1 MGLWQKLFGWLN
13 PSATTAAHTEA
24 GAALQTAPGGTSPSG
39 YEAAHEP
46 AFDPHAELVAPTPV
60 ADKRDIPGPSDS
72 AQFQDAEDAAAQDT
86 NQPDLF
92 EAAAQAEAARLA
104 AIPAV
109 INNPGLRDA
118 LSTYAGIAW
127 DRQID
132 FAEKVGDRPW
142 SADTSQGLIAF
153 GDDLRFRMQVLGSY
167 AFESGSWQWIW
178 ANTQAEVAP
187 AFTEVARQ
195 LLGFGNAQ
203 QLALFTQARS
213 ALREEDL
220 HTIGLIAAG
229 ADESAG
235 YYLGNYGEGILLA
248 LIDPG
253 HGLPAPA
260 ASKPERV
267 LTVVPQLISEFE
279 LNHRLLLRHY
289 LEAKGFA
296 VQDEG
301 GQITA
306 SQGANRVSAKLDAQG
321 RITAI
326 NGSLS
331 G

>member
-13 PSATTAAHTEA
+13 PSAPTAAHTEA
-24 GAALQTAPGGTSPSG
+24 GAALQTAPGASPPG
-39 YEAAHEP
+39 YQAAHEP
-46 AFDPHAELVAPTPV
+46 VFDPHAELVAPTPV
-60 ADKRDIPGPSDS
+60 ADEREMPGMADG
-72 AQFQDAEDAAAQDT
+72 AQFQDAEDAAAQDS

-104 AIPAV
+104 AIPPV

-167 AFESGSWQWIW
+167 AFESGTWQWIW

-203 QLALFTQARS
+203 QLALFTQPRS

-296 VQDEG
+296 VQDED

-306 SQGANRVSAKLDAQG
+306 SQGANRVNAKLDAQG

-326 NGSLS
+326 NGSLH
-331 G
+331 

>member
-13 PSATTAAHTEA
+13 PSAPTAAHTEA
-24 GAALQTAPGGTSPSG
+24 GYEPQTAPGGAMPSG
-39 YEAAHEP
+39 YQAAHEP
-46 AFDPHAELVAPTPV
+46 AFDPHAELVAPMPV
-60 ADKRDIPGPSDS
+60 ADERDIPGPSGGVEPMG
-72 AQFQDAEDAAAQDT
+72 AEDIAAQEG

-92 EAAAQAEAARLA
+92 EAAARAEAVRLA
-104 AIPAV
+104 SIPAV

-167 AFESGSWQWIW
+167 AFESGTWQWIW

-203 QLALFTQARS
+203 QLALFTQPRS
-213 ALREEDL
+213 TVREEDL

-260 ASKPERV
+260 TSKPERV

-279 LNHRLLLRHY
+279 LNHRMLLRHY

-296 VQDEG
+296 VQDDG
-301 GQITA
+301 DQVTA

-321 RITAI
+321 RIAAI
-326 NGSLS
+326 NGSIN
-331 G
+331 